1 MSNFAAVAL
10 VGPIGGAPS
19 LLASAEDPQTT
30 LAFCFLQL
38 LTGDNVGA

>member
-1 MSNFAAVAL
+1 MRNFAAMAL
-10 VGPIGGAPS
+10 VGPIGRAPS

-30 LAFCFLQL
+30 LAFCFLPL